1 MEVVK
6 LYKYK
11 EAVEILHAA
20 YACTP
25 KGDPAEQEVRD
36 ALVVAVIAALHEL
49 YQKNYR
55 TEKAAHLVGDWMRF
69 AQSRADHLGKS
80 HRTITEIMS
89 DVGRGVKA
97 WARGEMQ
104 KDVK

>member
-25 KGDPAEQEVRD
+25 KGGPAEQEVRD
-36 ALVVAVIAALHEL
+36 ALVVAVIAAFHEL

-55 TEKAAHLVGDWMRF
+55 TEKAAHLVVDWMRF

-80 HRTITEIMS
+80 HRTFAEVRS
-89 DVGRGVKA
+89 EVARGYAA
-97 WARGEMQ
+97 WARGELQ
-104 KDVK
+104 KTEQ

>member
-11 EAVEILHAA
+11 EAVGILHAA

-36 ALVVAVIAALHEL
+36 ALVVAVIAAFHEL
-49 YQKNYR
+49 
-55 TEKAAHLVGDWMRF
+55 
-69 AQSRADHLGKS
+69 
-80 HRTITEIMS
+80 
-89 DVGRGVKA
+89 
-97 WARGEMQ
+97 
-104 KDVK
+104 